1 MSSGALPR
9 RSNQRVSS
17 QPKGCWTFV
26 TRSMHS
32 LTQPNDS
39 KEFIQMKVGIIGAG
53 NIGSTLAR
61 KLAACGHDVKLANS
75 KDPQSIQALANELG
89 ARAVTKDEAV
99 ADVDVIILSI
109 PFAKY
114 PDLRDTLSKA
124 SESVVVIDTSNYYPV
139 RDGAIKEVDD
149 GKAESVWIS
158 EQIGR
163 PVVKA
168 WNAVL
173 SATLIEQGQPAGSSS
188 RIALPVAGD
197 DVNAVAIAQRLVEDT
212 GFDALATGDL
222 ENSWRQ
228 QPGTPAYCTE
238 LTLPE
243 LELALDAADKARVP
257 QNRDALFTRFT
268 TSGGQLTREQMVA
281 SNRAMTA

>member
-1 MSSGALPR
+1 
-9 RSNQRVSS
+9 
-17 QPKGCWTFV
+17 
-26 TRSMHS
+26 
-32 LTQPNDS
+32 
-39 KEFIQMKVGIIGAG
+39 MKIGIIGAG

-75 KDPQSIQALANELG
+75 KDPQSIQALADELG
-89 ARAVTKDEAV
+89 ARAVTKEGAV
-99 ADVDVIILSI
+99 ADVDVVILSI

-124 SESVVVIDTSNYYPV
+124 CESTVVIDTSNYYPV
-139 RDGAIKEVDD
+139 RDGAIKEIDD

-173 SATLIEQGQPAGSSS
+173 AATLVEQGQPAGSSS
-188 RIALPVAGD
+188 RLALPVAGD
-197 DVNAVAIAQRLVEDT
+197 NVIAVAIAQRLIEDT
-212 GFDALATGDL
+212 GFDALATGGL
-222 ENSWRQ
+222 EGSWRQ

-243 LELALDAADKARVP
+243 LTSAVNAADKARMT
-257 QNRDALFTRFT
+257 QNRNALFDRFT
-268 TSGGQLTREQMVA
+268 ASWGQLTREQMVA

>member
-1 MSSGALPR
+1 
-9 RSNQRVSS
+9 
-17 QPKGCWTFV
+17 
-26 TRSMHS
+26 
-32 LTQPNDS
+32 
-39 KEFIQMKVGIIGAG
+39 MKIGIIGAG

-75 KDPQSIQALANELG
+75 KDPQSIQALADELG
-89 ARAVTKDEAV
+89 ARAVTKEGAV
-99 ADVDVIILSI
+99 ADVDVVILSI

-124 SESVVVIDTSNYYPV
+124 CESTVVIDTSNYYPV
-139 RDGAIKEVDD
+139 RDGAIKEIDD

-173 SATLIEQGQPAGSSS
+173 AATLVEQGQPAGSSS
-188 RIALPVAGD
+188 RLALPVAGD
-197 DVNAVAIAQRLVEDT
+197 NVIAVAIAQRLVEDT
-212 GFDALATGDL
+212 GFDALATGGL
-222 ENSWRQ
+222 EGSWRQ

-243 LELALDAADKARVP
+243 LTSAVNAADKARMT
-257 QNRDALFTRFT
+257 QNRNALFDRFT
-268 TSGGQLTREQMVA
+268 ASWGQLTREQMVA

>member
-1 MSSGALPR
+1 
-9 RSNQRVSS
+9 
-17 QPKGCWTFV
+17 
-26 TRSMHS
+26 
-32 LTQPNDS
+32 
-39 KEFIQMKVGIIGAG
+39 MKIGIIGAG

-75 KDPQSIQALANELG
+75 KDPQSIQALADELG
-89 ARAVTKDEAV
+89 ARAVTKEGAV
-99 ADVDVIILSI
+99 ADVDVVILSI

-124 SESVVVIDTSNYYPV
+124 CESTVVIDTSNYYPV
-139 RDGAIKEVDD
+139 RDGAIKEIDD

-173 SATLIEQGQPAGSSS
+173 AATLVEQAKPAGSSS
-188 RIALPVAGD
+188 RLALPVAGD
-197 DVNAVAIAQRLVEDT
+197 NVIAVAIAQRLIEDT
-212 GFDALATGDL
+212 GFDALATGGL
-222 ENSWRQ
+222 EGSWRQ

-243 LELALDAADKARVP
+243 LTSAVNAADKARMT
-257 QNRDALFTRFT
+257 QNRNALFDRFT
-268 TSGGQLTREQMVA
+268 ASWGQLTREQMVA

>member
-1 MSSGALPR
+1 
-9 RSNQRVSS
+9 
-17 QPKGCWTFV
+17 
-26 TRSMHS
+26 
-32 LTQPNDS
+32 
-39 KEFIQMKVGIIGAG
+39 MKIGIIGAG

-75 KDPQSIQALANELG
+75 KDPQSIQALADELG
-89 ARAVTKDEAV
+89 ARAVTKEGAV
-99 ADVDVIILSI
+99 ADVDVVILSI

-124 SESVVVIDTSNYYPV
+124 CESTVVIDTSNYYPV
-139 RDGAIKEVDD
+139 RDGAIKEIDD

-173 SATLIEQGQPAGSSS
+173 AATLVEQGKPAGSSS

-197 DVNAVAIAQRLVEDT
+197 NVIAVAIAQRLVEDT
-212 GFDALATGDL
+212 GFDALATGGL
-222 ENSWRQ
+222 EGSWRQ

-243 LELALDAADKARVP
+243 LTSAVNAADKARMT
-257 QNRDALFTRFT
+257 QNRNALFDRFT
-268 TSGGQLTREQMVA
+268 ASWGQLTREQMVA